1 MNLAQ
6 RYGNHKAG
14 VIIVVL
20 GVLVLSFDALLI
32 RLAHA
37 NPWDVVFWRG
47 ALMGISLVLF
57 AALNRRI
64 RVFAAFFECGLPAYF
79 TAILQGFGTAMFVLA
94 ISSTSVANTVVL
106 IATAPLFAAIAS
118 HFFLR
123 EQVPLHTWAAC
134 LFVVVGV
141 TLVFSG
147 SFQLSDT
154 LGNLFALL
162 AALGLGGNLTILR
175 RHPEMPRIPL
185 VAVSGAM
192 IALIALP
199 LSAPLQLSI
208 ESYFVLSVMG
218 MVQMPLAL
226 ILITSGTRYL
236 TSPEVSLFL
245 LLETL
250 FGPIWVWMVFDETVS
265 FQTLAGGLII
275 VVTLVVYSWRSL
287 HIANSD

>member
-37 NPWDVVFWRG
+37 PAWDVVFWRG
-47 ALMGISLVLF
+47 ALMGVSLVLF
-57 AALNRRI
+57 AGLNGRI
-64 RVFAAFFECGLPAYF
+64 KVFAAFFDCGLPAYF
-79 TAILQGFGTAMFVLA
+79 TAMLQGFGTAMFVLA

-118 HFFLR
+118 HFFLK
-123 EQVPLHTWAAC
+123 EQVPLQTWAAC
-134 LFVVVGV
+134 VFVVVGV
-141 TLVFSG
+141 ALVFSG
-147 SFQLSDT
+147 SFEISDT
-154 LGNLFALL
+154 LGNLFALF

-175 RHPEMPRIPL
+175 RYPEMPRIPL
-185 VAVSGAM
+185 VAVSGTM

-199 LSAPLQLSI
+199 LSAPLQLSGD
-208 ESYFVLSVMG
+208 SYVVLIIMG

-250 FGPIWVWMVFDETVS
+250 FGPVWVWMVFDETVS
-265 FQTLAGGLII
+265 YQTLTGGLII
-275 VVTLVVYSWRSL
+275 IGTLVVYSWRSF
-287 HIANSD
+287 HIAKSV

>member
-1 MNLAQ
+1 MNLAL

-32 RLAHA
+32 RLADA
-37 NPWDVVFWRG
+37 AAWDVVFWRG
-47 ALMGISLVLF
+47 ALMGISLALF
-57 AALNRRI
+57 TALNRRI
-64 RVFAAFFECGLPAYF
+64 EVFAAFFEYGLPAYS

-118 HFFLR
+118 HFFLKER
-123 EQVPLHTWAAC
+123 VHLHTWAAC
-134 LFVVVGV
+134 IFVVVGV
-141 TLVFSG
+141 ALVFSS
-147 SFQLSDT
+147 SFQLSDA

-185 VAVSGAM
+185 VAVSGTM

-199 LSAPLQLSI
+199 LSAPFELSGD
-208 ESYFVLSVMG
+208 SYVVLIIMG

-250 FGPIWVWMVFDETVS
+250 FGPIWVWMVFGETVS
-265 FQTLAGGLII
+265 YQTLAGGLII
-275 VVTLVVYSWRSL
+275 IGTLVVYSWRSL
-287 HIANSD
+287 QIAKST